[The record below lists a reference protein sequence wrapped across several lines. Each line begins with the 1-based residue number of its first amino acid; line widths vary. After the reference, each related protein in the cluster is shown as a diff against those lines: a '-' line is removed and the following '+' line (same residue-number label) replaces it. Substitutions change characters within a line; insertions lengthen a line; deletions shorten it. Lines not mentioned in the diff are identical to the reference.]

1 MRMDRQKQGL
11 RSPRGRRPCN
21 RSSGGNQE
29 IVADLEQALRRIEEH
44 LLRYEAA
51 MVRERM
57 NVITFIGKIL
67 IIRREWIDGRITVIL
82 VCEPDCGRA

>member
-1 MRMDRQKQGL
+1 
-11 RSPRGRRPCN
+11 
-21 RSSGGNQE
+21 
-29 IVADLEQALRRIEEH
+29 
-44 LLRYEAA
+44 

-67 IIRREWIDGRITVIL
+67 IIRRQWIDGRITVIS